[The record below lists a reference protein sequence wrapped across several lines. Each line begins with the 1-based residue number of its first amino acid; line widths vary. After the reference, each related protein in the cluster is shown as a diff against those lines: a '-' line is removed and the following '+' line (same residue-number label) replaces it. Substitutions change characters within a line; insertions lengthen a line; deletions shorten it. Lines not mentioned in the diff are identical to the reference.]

1 MTYQFVTYEKRD
13 HIAWVEINRPELMNA
28 LHLAAD
34 TELFHVWQD
43 FDADPELRVA
53 ILSGAGERAFSAGSD
68 LKADA
73 ELAGRGERTRHLPF
87 GGFGGLTDP
96 RFNVRKPVIAAVHG
110 YALGGGFELALAC
123 DLIIATEQAQFGL
136 PEPRVG
142 VVAGG
147 GGMHRL
153 PRQLPLKTAMGM
165 LLTGK
170 YLSAQDA
177 YRLGLVN
184 EVVPLPELLST
195 AERWAHE
202 IIRCAPLSVV
212 GSKQAAMTG
221 LDLPLEAAIYNNY
234 SWVEASRS
242 SSDSLEG
249 VVAFVEKRAPQWS
262 GAD

>member
-1 MTYQFVTYEKRD
+1 MTYQFITYAKRD
-13 HIAWVEINRPELMNA
+13 HIAWVEINRPEVMNA
-28 LHLAAD
+28 VHLPTD
-34 TELFHVWQD
+34 EELFQVWQD

-53 ILSGAGERAFSAGSD
+53 ILSGAGERAFCAGSD
-68 LKADA
+68 LKYEAD
-73 ELAGRGERTRHLPF
+73 LTGRGDNASHLAF

-96 RFNVRKPVIAAVHG
+96 RFKIQKPIIAAVHG

-142 VVAGG
+142 VVAGA

-195 AERWAHE
+195 ADRWARE
-202 IIRCAPLSVV
+202 IIQCAPLSVV

-221 LDLPLEAAIYNNY
+221 LDLPLEAAVNNNY

-242 SSDSLEG
+242 SPDSSEG
-249 VVAFVEKRAPQWS
+249 ILAFVEKRAPRWI
-262 GAD
+262 GVD

>member
-1 MTYQFVTYEKRD
+1 MAYQFITYEKRD
-13 HIAWVEINRPELMNA
+13 NIAWVAINRPEVMNA
-28 LHLAAD
+28 LHLPAD
-34 TELFHVWQD
+34 EELFQVWQD
-43 FDADPELRVA
+43 FDADPRLRVA
-53 ILSGAGERAFSAGSD
+53 ILSGAGERAFCAGSD
-68 LKADA
+68 LKYEA
-73 ELAGRGERTRHLPF
+73 ELTSRGEQASHLAF
-87 GGFGGLTDP
+87 GGFGALTDP
-96 RFNVRKPVIAAVHG
+96 RSKLRKPIIAAVHG

-123 DLIIATEQAQFGL
+123 DLIIAAEQAQFGL

-142 VVAGG
+142 VVAGA

-184 EVVPLPELLST
+184 EVAPLPDLLST

-202 IIRCAPLSVV
+202 IIQCAPLSIV
-212 GSKQAAMTG
+212 GSKQAAMAG
-221 LDLPLEAAIYNNY
+221 LDLPLEAAISNNY

-242 SSDSLEG
+242 SPDRSEG
-249 VVAFVEKRAPQWS
+249 ILAFVEKRPPQWR
-262 GAD
+262 GVD